1 MPHPKSEMITEQ
13 ELIEIELSS
22 LTGKNKWEYHWW
34 VDRWQRRY
42 RMLTQTSRTFKKLR
56 KTKSWTPAVAAYP
69 IDATEL
75 VESLRHEAFYLL
87 KLRALARERWKTLVE
102 NRNT

>member
-1 MPHPKSEMITEQ
+1 M
-13 ELIEIELSS
+13 
-22 LTGKNKWEYHWW
+22 
-34 VDRWQRRY
+34 
-42 RMLTQTSRTFKKLR
+42 
-56 KTKSWTPAVAAYP
+56 AAYP

-102 NRNT
+102 KQRT